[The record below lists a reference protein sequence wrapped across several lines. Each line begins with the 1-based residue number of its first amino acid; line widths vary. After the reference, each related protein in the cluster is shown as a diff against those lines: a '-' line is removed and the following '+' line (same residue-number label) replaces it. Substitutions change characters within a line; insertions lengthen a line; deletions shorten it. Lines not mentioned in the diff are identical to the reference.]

1 MKKLLGLAL
10 VLVAVAGCCC
20 GGESPEPEKVQAIK
34 FVPQEE
40 APQTAKKAT
49 K

>member
-10 VLVAVAGCCC
+10 VLVAFSGCCC
-20 GGESPEPEKVQAIK
+20 CSSPEPEKVQAIK
-34 FVPQEE
+34 FVPQDTE
-40 APQTAKKAT
+40 T